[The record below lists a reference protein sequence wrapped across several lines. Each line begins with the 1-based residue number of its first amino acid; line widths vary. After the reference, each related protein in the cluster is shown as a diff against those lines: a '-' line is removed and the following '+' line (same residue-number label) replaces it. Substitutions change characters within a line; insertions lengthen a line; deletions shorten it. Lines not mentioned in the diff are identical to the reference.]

1 MTFTLEINMMI
12 FLKLLVASFIGL
24 CVGRERKKH
33 EKSGGSR
40 TMAIM
45 CLSAC
50 LVAIMS
56 QELHC
61 SVYNF
66 DFARLMQGALQ
77 GISFIGMGLIWKN
90 KDGVE
95 GLTTASTLFGVVILG
110 FLIGLD
116 YWMIGISSAVLILM
130 ILESKY
136 WKLS

>member
-1 MTFTLEINMMI
+1 MTFTLEINAIM
-12 FLKLLVASFIGL
+12 LTKLLVSVLIGL
-24 CVGRERKKH
+24 SIGRERKKH

-50 LVAIMS
+50 VLAVMS
-56 QELHC
+56 QEL
-61 SVYNF
+61 VKIYDF

-116 YWMIGISSAVLILM
+116 FWLLGISTAVLILL

-136 WKLS
+136 WKIK